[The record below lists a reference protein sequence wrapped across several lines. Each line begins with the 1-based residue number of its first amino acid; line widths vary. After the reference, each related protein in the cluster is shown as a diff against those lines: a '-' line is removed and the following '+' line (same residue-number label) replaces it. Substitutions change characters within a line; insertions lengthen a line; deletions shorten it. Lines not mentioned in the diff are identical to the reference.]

1 MRKYLS
7 ILAGL
12 LFAGVVLAQKGANN
26 MNNQTS
32 KFSVDETMG
41 RIEQILQ
48 KMDIPVFAKFDHQKN
63 AEEVGLDLRPNQ
75 VIVFGSPKVGTK
87 LMQENPAISIEL
99 PLRISVWEDKNGK
112 VWATIPQMKQLAAKY
127 GLEASPIVAK
137 LQTLLEKIAGEA
149 TQDGAW

>member
-12 LFAGVVLAQKGANN
+12 LFARVVLAQKGANN
-26 MNNQTS
+26 MNNQAS

-63 AEEVGLDLRPNQ
+63 AP
-75 VIVFGSPKVGTK
+75 P
-87 LMQENPAISIEL
+87 
-99 PLRISVWEDKNGK
+99 
-112 VWATIPQMKQLAAKY
+112 
-127 GLEASPIVAK
+127 
-137 LQTLLEKIAGEA
+137 
-149 TQDGAW
+149 

>member
-26 MNNQTS
+26 MNNQAS

-87 LMQENPAISIEL
+87 
-99 PLRISVWEDKNGK
+99 
-112 VWATIPQMKQLAAKY
+112 
-127 GLEASPIVAK
+127 
-137 LQTLLEKIAGEA
+137 
-149 TQDGAW
+149 

>member
-26 MNNQTS
+26 MNNQAS

-48 KMDIPVFAKFDHQKN
+48 KMDIPVFAKFDHQKTP
-63 AEEVGLDLRPNQ
+63 EPGYC
-75 VIVFGSPKVGTK
+75 
-87 LMQENPAISIEL
+87 
-99 PLRISVWEDKNGK
+99 LRISEGRNKADAGK
-112 VWATIPQMKQLAAKY
+112 PGHLY
-127 GLEASPIVAK
+127 
-137 LQTLLEKIAGEA
+137 
-149 TQDGAW
+149 

>member
-26 MNNQTS
+26 MNNQAS

-63 AEEVGLDLRPNQ
+63 AKEVGLDLHPNQ
-75 VIVFGSPKVGTK
+75 VIVFLS
-87 LMQENPAISIEL
+87 LIHI
-99 PLRISVWEDKNGK
+99 
-112 VWATIPQMKQLAAKY
+112 
-127 GLEASPIVAK
+127 
-137 LQTLLEKIAGEA
+137 
-149 TQDGAW
+149 